1 MINEEDAPASSW
13 MNPGTVKDAPL
24 GPVGSVSVD
33 IQDPTVTVR
42 NPLEITKEE
51 ATAAFEEAIV
61 DGSLVSE
68 LRGGLI
74 PGYMLLSTLNPALV
88 PLKINSGRVSFEV
101 DVMKGETGSPDL
113 SRSLPRV
120 SIVKVLGLDVD
131 GKSMPNVVKLI
142 NEKSKHV
149 RRGNPG
155 NMKLLLEFSSIE
167 RMVGG
172 TNEARKIMPTKIK
185 FF

>member
-1 MINEEDAPASSW
+1 MRITGRQLRRIIQEEVARMINEEDAPVSTGL
-13 MNPGTVKDAPL
+13 PPEAP
-24 GPVGSVSVD
+24 VA
-33 IQDPTVTVR
+33 VR

-74 PGYMLLSTLNPALV
+74 PGHKLLSTLNYELV

-101 DVMKGETGSPDL
+101 NVMKGETGSSDL
-113 SRSLPRV
+113 ARSLPRV
-120 SIVKVLGLDVD
+120 SIVKVLGLDVE

-142 NEKSKHV
+142 NEQSKYV
-149 RRGNPG
+149 RREKTG

-172 TNEARKIMPTKIK
+172 TSEARKITPTKIK